1 MRRPR
6 VLFVT
11 RRFWPFTDDACLR
24 LLYQTEV
31 MKRSDVEVTV
41 LTARWHSSWPEFCLC
56 REVPVFRLLPGPNNN
71 WNENHFQKNCLT
83 WITKH
88 LEDYDCIYVDRAD
101 SLLSSI
107 ASKASKWNKPV
118 LARFAPDDSGF
129 GLSNGQKINQL
140 AMVEHCR
147 RCDRIVCS
155 NPIAH
160 RLLISQG
167 IHESQIVRI
176 PDCDWDR
183 SSGLSSSTSEQKLAA
198 SQALFE
204 MSSDFVTPSRTAVIV
219 HLGLSEAKPL
229 RAVVKSICDLLDS
242 GGLVRMW
249 IINYGLPPNVLH
261 DLIKSRGW
269 HREILLFDGFDD
281 LQELAQ
287 VADLAIVTNPG
298 ETLQYS
304 LPLIAHASVP
314 AIILDTQESRAWLP
328 TSNHTQLYSS
338 DQMFDEKLNDWL
350 SQRDPW
356 QGLAVALRQSLRR
369 LGSAEESAQ
378 KWLSLFRE
386 FCVDQTT

>member
-1 MRRPR
+1 
-6 VLFVT
+6 
-11 RRFWPFTDDACLR
+11 
-24 LLYQTEV
+24 
-31 MKRSDVEVTV
+31 
-41 LTARWHSSWPEFCLC
+41 
-56 REVPVFRLLPGPNNN
+56 
-71 WNENHFQKNCLT
+71 
-83 WITKH
+83 
-88 LEDYDCIYVDRAD
+88 
-101 SLLSSI
+101 
-107 ASKASKWNKPV
+107 
-118 LARFAPDDSGF
+118 
-129 GLSNGQKINQL
+129 
-140 AMVEHCR
+140 
-147 RCDRIVCS
+147 
-155 NPIAH
+155 
-160 RLLISQG
+160 
-167 IHESQIVRI
+167 
-176 PDCDWDR
+176 
-183 SSGLSSSTSEQKLAA
+183 
-198 SQALFE
+198 

-281 LQELAQ
+281 LQELVQ